1 MVIFIYFN
9 LLLGFLRK
17 FISKDYSHLYTNP
30 PSAGGFVTF
39 TLNSG
44 ITVYLGDIV
53 YFLSDQLEHRQVM
66 HDLAN
71 SYYDYVR
78 CKVDSL
84 NTIHLKNSSYDFSN
98 LKPLVFKL
106 NNVYTFIHTH
116 HIINILSPFI
126 NIFNFCLQYTHILV
140 PAIVFTLKPLLHTF
154 LDTLENII
162 QKLLNLSK
170 ICWYYLLEN
179 IIEFINHK
187 KHQKIFIALNSL
199 IKEFDIRIINNE
211 KMGYIFQDN
220 YNISQEFPLFNDAKS
235 EAELNRWFSELAC
248 EQDACKDILNTI
260 RELED
265 IILTYFNSKHIVY
278 PKHYLDSDFTGND
291 DSE

>member
-17 FISKDYSHLYTNP
+17 FISKYYSHLYTNP

-44 ITVYLGDIV
+44 ITVSLGDIIS
-53 YFLSDQLEHRQVM
+53 FLSDQLEHRQVM

-78 CKVDSL
+78 LKVDSI
-84 NTIHLKNSSYDFSN
+84 NTIHLKNSSYDLPN
-98 LKPLVFKL
+98 LKPLIVFKL

-116 HIINILSPFI
+116 HIINILSTFI

-170 ICWYYLLEN
+170 IC
-179 IIEFINHK
+179 
-187 KHQKIFIALNSL
+187 
-199 IKEFDIRIINNE
+199 
-211 KMGYIFQDN
+211 
-220 YNISQEFPLFNDAKS
+220 
-235 EAELNRWFSELAC
+235 
-248 EQDACKDILNTI
+248 
-260 RELED
+260 
-265 IILTYFNSKHIVY
+265 
-278 PKHYLDSDFTGND
+278 
-291 DSE
+291 